1 MLQGKTETG
10 ELAARLH
17 SVKITRA
24 NHAGRPHHPG
34 TATSLPSQGSDQIRL
49 ERNLPVPGRI
59 IDLFLVQFA
68 CETVARAG
76 PVKTFTQA

>member
-17 SVKITRA
+17 SVKMTRA
-24 NHAGRPHHPG
+24 NHAGRSHHPG
-34 TATSLPSQGSDQIRL
+34 KVTPLPRQGQIRL
-49 ERNLPVPGRI
+49 DRNLAVPGGI

-68 CETVARAG
+68 CETVTRAG